1 MHKFQSIV
9 FNHYIDFSVDYI
21 DTKISLYMLMIDIL
35 YIESDL
41 EMEDVHAEDAMRET
55 GEGQKVQNVE
65 HQKEHNIERQKAYQG
80 RKSNE
85 MTLEEGEE

>member
-1 MHKFQSIV
+1 
-9 FNHYIDFSVDYI
+9 
-21 DTKISLYMLMIDIL
+21 MLMIVIF
-35 YIESDL
+35 YVEFDL

-65 HQKEHNIERQKAYQG
+65 SKKAYQG

-85 MTLEEGEE
+85 MTSEEGEERKKRQIDKKNIEKERWTN